1 MKTKYNPEWLKKEIL
16 KDERE
21 IEKYK
26 NDLIESFRELKK
38 EQIFEE
44 KKITLWMRIKRTMG
58 F

>member
-1 MKTKYNPEWLKKEIL
+1 MKTKHNTEWFKKEVL
-16 KDERE
+16 KDEKE
-21 IEKYK
+21 IQTYK
-26 NDLIESFRELKK
+26 NELVESFRGLKK

>member
-1 MKTKYNPEWLKKEIL
+1 MMTKHNTEWFKKEVL
-16 KDERE
+16 RDEKE
-21 IEKYK
+21 IQTYK
-26 NDLIESFRELKK
+26 NALVESFRGLKK

>member
-1 MKTKYNPEWLKKEIL
+1 MKTKHNIEWLKKEVL
-16 KDERE
+16 RDEKE
-21 IEKYK
+21 IQTYK
-26 NDLIESFRELKK
+26 NELVESFRGLKK